1 MENTTSIDIVNLIEN
16 YPISKINITC
26 KSKLIEK
33 IQSKFTSYDQQLFLS
48 SFYCYLKYDKIND
61 YVIDLDNVWKWLGFS
76 TKGHSKRLIQ
86 KFFVIDKDYKCFLAG
101 EGEQDFMTNND
112 DNEIV
117 SHQNNDYKISLTL
130 EGKRDF
136 MTNDDEI
143 VPHPK
148 KESKKIYGGQNK
160 EMIMLNVKTF
170 KKFCLKAGTKKANE
184 IHDYFIKLEESLH
197 EVLEEETTDL
207 KTQLLQI
214 EDKNT
219 KEYEVKLEKQR
230 VLDKEK
236 LLLQQFGSIGP
247 IVYIIRVKT
256 FENNKYIVKIGESR
270 KGITN
275 RYAEHKHKYEECVLL
290 DCFSVNRSSDF
301 ESFIHNHEN
310 IRLNKITDLKNH
322 ENEMELFLIGKNL
335 TYQMLLNI
343 INNNIKYFNDY
354 NRNLELENENLKLMI
369 QLKESNNDN
378 ILVAEFIKHV
388 KHVNNLSNK
397 IDSIEIIIKEILEK
411 INQSQVKTMNGFN
424 QEPVNLGPRL
434 QKINPETMELV
445 KYYESVSDVMK
456 ENPNIKRPTLNK
468 AIIENR
474 VYYNY
479 RWLFVERS
487 MDPTIINNILPT
499 KESIHKEMGYIAK
512 INNEKTEI
520 LNVYI
525 DRKTG
530 ASDNG
535 FDSLSALDNPVR
547 SGKLTNGFYY
557 MIYEKCSQELRANF
571 EAEHGGYPQLYRSGI
586 GQYDSNNNLTR
597 IFLCK
602 YYCCNQ
608 LSISDKILSKAIKK
622 KLLLNGF
629 YYKEI
634 GDKINML

>member
-557 MIYEKCSQELRANF
+557 MIYEKCSQELRSNF
-571 EAEHGGYPQLYRSGI
+571 EAQHGGYPKLYRSGI
-586 GQYDSNNNLTR
+586 GQYDLNNNLTR

-608 LSISDKILSKAIKK
+608 LSISDKTLMKSIRKNLPY
-622 KLLLNGF
+622 NGH

-634 GDKINML
+634 GDKLKMV

>member
-1 MENTTSIDIVNLIEN
+1 MENTTSIDIVDLIEN
-16 YPISKINITC
+16 NPISKINITC

-33 IQSKFTSYDQQLFLS
+33 IQSKFTTYEQQLFLS
-48 SFYCYLKYDKIND
+48 SFYCYLKYDKLND

-76 TKGHSKRLIQ
+76 TKGHSKYLLEKQFI
-86 KFFVIDKDYKCFLAG
+86 VDKDYKILLTKLRKK
-101 EGEQDFMTNND
+101 DFMTNND
-112 DNEIV
+112 E
-117 SHQNNDYKISLTL
+117 
-130 EGKRDF
+130 
-136 MTNDDEI
+136 DEI

-148 KESKKIYGGQNK
+148 KESKSSHGGQNK
-160 EMIMLNVKTF
+160 EIIMLNVKTF
-170 KKFCLKAGTKKANE
+170 KKFCLKAGTKKADE

-197 EVLEEETTDL
+197 EILEEETTEL
-207 KTQLLQI
+207 KSQLLQI

-219 KEYEVKLEKQR
+219 KEYEVKFKKER
-230 VLDKEK
+230 ELDKEK
-236 LLLQQFGSIGP
+236 LLLQKFASIGS

-256 FENNKYIVKIGESR
+256 LENNKYIVKIGESR
-270 KGITN
+270 IGIKN

-335 TYQMLLNI
+335 TYQMVLNI
-343 INNNIKYFNDY
+343 INSNIKYFNDP
-354 NRNLELENENLKLMI
+354 RILELEAKNLSLMI
-369 QLKESNNDN
+369 QMNESKSENVFISELMKE
-378 ILVAEFIKHV
+378 IKY
-388 KHVNNLSNK
+388 LSNK
-397 IDSIEIIIKEILEK
+397 IDSVEKTNKEILEK
-411 INQSQVKTMNGFN
+411 INQSQVITTIGFN
-424 QEPVNLGPRL
+424 QEPLNLGPRL
-434 QKINPETMELV
+434 QKINPETFELV
-445 KYYESVSDVMK
+445 KYYETVSDVMK

-468 AIIENR
+468 AIVENR

-487 MDPTIINNILPT
+487 MDPTIIHEISPT

-512 INNEKTEI
+512 LDQEKTEI

-530 ASDNG
+530 ASDNE
-535 FDSLSALDNPVR
+535 FESLSGLDNPVR

-557 MIYEKCSQELRANF
+557 MIYEKCSEELRVNF
-571 EAEHGGYPQLYRSGI
+571 EAQHGGYPQLYRSGI
-586 GQYDSNNNLTR
+586 GQYDLDNNLTR

-602 YYCCNQ
+602 YYCCNE
-608 LSISDKILSKAIKK
+608 LSISDKILSKSIKK
-622 KLLLNGF
+622 NLAYNGH

-634 GDKINML
+634 GDKLKMF

>member
-1 MENTTSIDIVNLIEN
+1 MENTTSIDIVGLIEN
-16 YPISKINITC
+16 NPISKFNTT
-26 KSKLIEK
+26 KYQSRLIEK
-33 IQSKFTSYDQQLFLS
+33 LQSKFTNYQQQLFLS
-48 SFYCYLKYDKIND
+48 SFYCYLKYDKLND
-61 YVIDLDNVWKWLGFS
+61 YVIDLDDIWKWLGFS
-76 TKGHSKRLIQ
+76 Q
-86 KFFVIDKDYKCFLAG
+86 KIKAKELLQKNFIIDKDYKILLSH
-101 EGEQDFMTNND
+101 EVKQDFII
-112 DNEIV
+112 NE
-117 SHQNNDYKISLTL
+117 
-130 EGKRDF
+130 
-136 MTNDDEI
+136 DEI

-148 KESKKIYGGQNK
+148 KESKLSHGGHNK
-160 EMIMLNVKTF
+160 ETVMLNVKTF
-170 KKFCLKAGTKKANE
+170 KKLCLKAGTKKADE
-184 IHDYFIKLEESLH
+184 IHEYFIKLEESIY
-197 EVLEEETTDL
+197 EILEEETTEL
-207 KTQLLQI
+207 KSQLLQI

-219 KEYEVKLEKQR
+219 KEYEVKFKKER
-230 VLDKEK
+230 ELDKEK
-236 LLLQQFGSIGP
+236 LLLQKFASIGS

-256 FENNKYIVKIGESR
+256 LENNKYIVKIGESR
-270 KGITN
+270 IGIKN
-275 RYAEHKHKYEECVLL
+275 RYTEHKTKYKECVLL

-388 KHVNNLSNK
+388 KHVSQLSNK

-411 INQSQVKTMNGFN
+411 INQSQVKTTNGFN
-424 QEPVNLGPRL
+424 QEPLNLGPRL
-434 QKINPETMELV
+434 QKINPETMEFV
-445 KYYESVSDVMK
+445 KYYESVSDLMK

-468 AIIENR
+468 AIVENR

-487 MDPTIINNILPT
+487 MDPNIIHNISPT
-499 KESIHKEMGYIAK
+499 KESIHKDMGYIAK
-512 INNEKTEI
+512 INQEKTEI

-547 SGKLTNGFYY
+547 SGKLINGFFY
-557 MIYEKCSQELRANF
+557 MIYDKCNDELRNNF
-571 EAEHGGYPQLYRSGI
+571 EAEHNGYPQLYRSGI
-586 GQYDSNNNLTR
+586 GQYDINNNLTR

-634 GDKINML
+634 GDKIKML

>member
-1 MENTTSIDIVNLIEN
+1 MENTTSIDIVDLIEN
-16 YPISKINITC
+16 NPISKFNITC

-33 IQSKFTSYDQQLFLS
+33 IQSKFTTYEQQLFLS

-76 TKGHSKRLIQ
+76 KKYHAKYLLEKQFI
-86 KFFVIDKDYKCFLAG
+86 IDKDYKILLPKLRQ
-101 EGEQDFMTNND
+101 QDFMTNND
-112 DNEIV
+112 E
-117 SHQNNDYKISLTL
+117 
-130 EGKRDF
+130 
-136 MTNDDEI
+136 DEI

-148 KESKKIYGGQNK
+148 KESKSSHGGQNK
-160 EMIMLNVKTF
+160 EIIMLNVKTF
-170 KKFCLKAGTKKANE
+170 KKFCLKAGTKKADE

-197 EVLEEETTDL
+197 EILEEETTEL
-207 KTQLLQI
+207 KSQLLQI

-219 KEYEVKLEKQR
+219 KEYEVKFKKER
-230 VLDKEK
+230 ELDKEK
-236 LLLQQFGSIGP
+236 LLLQKFASIGS

-256 FENNKYIVKIGESR
+256 LEHGNYIVKIGESR
-270 KGITN
+270 IGIKN
-275 RYAEHKHKYEECVLL
+275 RYAEHKNKYEECVLL

-335 TYQMLLNI
+335 TYQMVLNI
-343 INNNIKYFNDY
+343 INSNIKYFNDP
-354 NRNLELENENLKLMI
+354 RILELEAKNLSLMI
-369 QLKESNNDN
+369 QMNESKSENVFVSELLKE
-378 ILVAEFIKHV
+378 IKY
-388 KHVNNLSNK
+388 LSNK
-397 IDSIEIIIKEILEK
+397 IDSVEKMNKEILEK
-411 INQSQVKTMNGFN
+411 VNQSQAKTTNGFN
-424 QEPVNLGPRL
+424 QEPLNLGPRV
-434 QKINPETMELV
+434 QKINPETMEFV

-468 AIIENR
+468 AIVENR

-487 MDPTIINNILPT
+487 MDPTIIHEISPT

-512 INNEKTEI
+512 INQEKTEI

-530 ASDNG
+530 ASDNE
-535 FDSLSALDNPVR
+535 FESLSGLDNPVR

-557 MIYEKCSQELRANF
+557 MIYDKCSDELRANF
-571 EAEHGGYPQLYRSGI
+571 EAQHGGYPQLYRSGI
-586 GQYDSNNNLTR
+586 GQYDTNNNLTR

-602 YYCCNQ
+602 YFCCNE
-608 LSISDKILSKAIKK
+608 LSISDKILSKSIKK
-622 KLLLNGF
+622 KLAYNGH

-634 GDKINML
+634 GDKIKML

>member
-1 MENTTSIDIVNLIEN
+1 MENTTSIDIVDLIEN
-16 YPISKINITC
+16 NPISKINITC

-86 KFFVIDKDYKCFLAG
+86 KFFVIDKDYK
-101 EGEQDFMTNND
+101 
-112 DNEIV
+112 
-117 SHQNNDYKISLTL
+117 ISLSL

-136 MTNDDEI
+136 MTKNDDEIVPNPKKDYKILPLNVQEQDFMTNDEDEI

-148 KESKKIYGGQNK
+148 KESKSSHGGQNK
-160 EMIMLNVKTF
+160 EIIMLNVKTF
-170 KKFCLKAGTKKANE
+170 KKFCLKAGTKKADE
-184 IHDYFIKLEESLH
+184 IHEYFIKLEESLH
-197 EVLEEETTDL
+197 EVLEEETTEL
-207 KTQLLQI
+207 KSQLLQI

-219 KEYEVKLEKQR
+219 KEYEVKFKKER
-230 VLDKEK
+230 ELDKEK
-236 LLLQQFGSIGP
+236 LLLRQFASIGS

-256 FENNKYIVKIGESR
+256 LEHGNYIVKIGESR
-270 KGITN
+270 IGIKN
-275 RYAEHKHKYEECVLL
+275 RYSEHKHKYEECVLL

-335 TYQMLLNI
+335 TYQMVLNI
-343 INNNIKYFNDY
+343 INSNIKYFNDP
-354 NRNLELENENLKLMI
+354 RILELEAKNLSLMI
-369 QLKESNNDN
+369 QMNESKSENVFVSELMKE
-378 ILVAEFIKHV
+378 IKY
-388 KHVNNLSNK
+388 LSNK
-397 IDSIEIIIKEILEK
+397 IDSVEKMNKEILEK
-411 INQSQVKTMNGFN
+411 INQSQVITTTGFN
-424 QEPVNLGPRL
+424 QEPLNLGPRL

-445 KYYESVSDVMK
+445 NYYESVSDVMR

-468 AIIENR
+468 AIVENR

-487 MDPTIINNILPT
+487 MDPNIIHNISPT

-512 INNEKTEI
+512 LNENKTQI

-535 FDSLSALDNPVR
+535 FESLSALDNPVR

-557 MIYEKCSQELRANF
+557 MIYEKCSEELRNNF

-586 GQYDSNNNLTR
+586 GQYDTNNNLTR

-608 LSISDKILSKAIKK
+608 LSISDKILSKSIKK
-622 KLLLNGF
+622 NLAYNGH

-634 GDKINML
+634 GDKIKMV

>member
-1 MENTTSIDIVNLIEN
+1 MSW
-16 YPISKINITC
+16 KIKDFPT
-26 KSKLIEK
+26 E
-33 IQSKFTSYDQQLFLS
+33 QQLFLS

-86 KFFVIDKDYKCFLAG
+86 KYFVIDKDYKCLLAR

-112 DNEIV
+112 DDEIV
-117 SHQNNDYKISLTL
+117 SHQKNDYKISLTL

-136 MTNDDEI
+136 MTNDHEI

-160 EMIMLNVKTF
+160 ETIMLNVKTF

-247 IVYIIRVKT
+247 IVYIIRIKT

-275 RYAEHKHKYEECVLL
+275 RYAEHKHKYDECLL
-290 DCFSVNRSSDF
+290 MDCFSVNRSSDF

-411 INQSQVKTMNGFN
+411 INQSQVKTTNGFN
-424 QEPVNLGPRL
+424 QEPLNLGPRL

-468 AIIENR
+468 AIVENR

-487 MDPTIINNILPT
+487 MDPNIIYNILPT
-499 KESIHKEMGYIAK
+499 KESIHKDMGYIAK
-512 INNEKTEI
+512 LNHEKTEI

-535 FDSLSALDNPVR
+535 FESLSALDNPVR

-557 MIYEKCSQELRANF
+557 MIYEKCSQELRSNF
-571 EAEHGGYPQLYRSGI
+571 EAQHGGYPKLYRSGI
-586 GQYDSNNNLTR
+586 GQYDTNNNLTE

-602 YYCCNQ
+602 YFCCNI
-608 LSISDKILSKAIKK
+608 LAISDKTLMKSIKK
-622 KLLLNGF
+622 NLAYNGH

-634 GDKINML
+634 GDKIKMF

>member
-1 MENTTSIDIVNLIEN
+1 MENTTSIDIVDLIEN
-16 YPISKINITC
+16 NPILKIDINC

-61 YVIDLDNVWKWLGFS
+61 YVIDLDNVWKWLGFNKKCNAKL
-76 TKGHSKRLIQ
+76 TLEKN
-86 KFFVIDKDYKCFLAG
+86 FVINKDYKILLLNVQ
-101 EGEQDFMTNND
+101 EQ
-112 DNEIV
+112 
-117 SHQNNDYKISLTL
+117 
-130 EGKRDF
+130 DF

-143 VPHPK
+143 ILHPK
-148 KESKKIYGGQNK
+148 KELKKSHGGHNK
-160 EMIMLNVKTF
+160 ETIMLNVKTF
-170 KKFCLKAGTKKANE
+170 KKFCLKAGTKKADE

-197 EVLEEETTDL
+197 EVIEEETTEL

-214 EDKNT
+214 EDKFEN
-219 KEYEVKLEKQR
+219 QR
-230 VLDKEK
+230 ELDKEK
-236 LLLQQFGSIGP
+236 LLLQKFATIGS

-256 FENNKYIVKIGESR
+256 LEHGNYIVKIGESR
-270 KGITN
+270 IGIKN
-275 RYAEHKHKYEECVLL
+275 RYSEHKTKYEECVLL

-301 ESFIHNHEN
+301 ESFIHNHEKV
-310 IRLNKITDLKNH
+310 RLNKITNLKNH
-322 ENEMELFLIGKNL
+322 ENEIELFLIGKNL
-335 TYQMLLNI
+335 TYQMVLNI

-354 NRNLELENENLKLMI
+354 NEYNRNLELENEKLKLMI
-369 QLKESNNDN
+369 QMNESKSENVFVSELMKE
-378 ILVAEFIKHV
+378 IKY
-388 KHVNNLSNK
+388 LSNK
-397 IDSIEIIIKEILEK
+397 IDSVEKTNKEILEK
-411 INQSQVKTMNGFN
+411 INQSQVITTTGFN

-434 QKINPETMELV
+434 QKINPETLELV
-445 KYYESVSDVMK
+445 NYYESVADLMR

-468 AIIENR
+468 AIVENR

-487 MDPTIINNILPT
+487 MDPNIIHNISPT

-512 INNEKTEI
+512 INQEKTEI

-530 ASDNG
+530 ASDNQ
-535 FDSLSALDNPVR
+535 FESLSALDNPVR

-557 MIYEKCSQELRANF
+557 MIYEKCSEELRNNF

-586 GQYDSNNNLTR
+586 GQYDLNNNLTR

-608 LSISDKILSKAIKK
+608 LSISDKTLMKSIRKNLPY
-622 KLLLNGF
+622 NGH

-634 GDKINML
+634 GDKLKMI

>member
-1 MENTTSIDIVNLIEN
+1 MENTTSIDIVDLIEN
-16 YPISKINITC
+16 NPISKFNTT
-26 KSKLIEK
+26 KYQPRLIEK
-33 IQSKFTSYDQQLFLS
+33 LQSKFTNYQQQLFLS

-86 KFFVIDKDYKCFLAG
+86 KFFVIDKDYKISLSL
-101 EGEQDFMTNND
+101 EGKRDFIIKNEDEIVPNPKKDYKILPLNVQEQDFMTNND
-112 DNEIV
+112 E
-117 SHQNNDYKISLTL
+117 
-130 EGKRDF
+130 
-136 MTNDDEI
+136 DEI

-148 KESKKIYGGQNK
+148 KESKSSHGGQNK
-160 EMIMLNVKTF
+160 EIIMLNVKTF
-170 KKFCLKAGTKKANE
+170 KKFCLKAGTKKADE

-197 EVLEEETTDL
+197 EVLEEETTEL
-207 KTQLLQI
+207 KSQLLQI

-219 KEYEVKLEKQR
+219 KEYEVKFKKER
-230 VLDKEK
+230 ELDKEK
-236 LLLQQFGSIGP
+236 LLLRQFASIGS

-256 FENNKYIVKIGESR
+256 LEHGNYIVKIGESR
-270 KGITN
+270 IGIKN
-275 RYAEHKHKYEECVLL
+275 RYAEHKTKYEECVLL

-310 IRLNKITDLKNH
+310 IRLNKITNLKNH

-335 TYQMLLNI
+335 TYQMVLNI
-343 INNNIKYFNDY
+343 INSNIKYFNDP
-354 NRNLELENENLKLMI
+354 RILELEAKNLSLMI
-369 QLKESNNDN
+369 QMNESKSENVFVSELMKE
-378 ILVAEFIKHV
+378 IKY
-388 KHVNNLSNK
+388 LSNK
-397 IDSIEIIIKEILEK
+397 IDSVEKTNKEILEK
-411 INQSQVKTMNGFN
+411 INQSQVITTTGFN

-434 QKINPETMELV
+434 QKINPETLELV
-445 KYYESVSDVMK
+445 NYYESVSDLMR

-468 AIIENR
+468 AIVENR

-487 MDPTIINNILPT
+487 MDPNIIHNISPT

-512 INNEKTEI
+512 INQEKTEI

-557 MIYEKCSQELRANF
+557 MIYEKCSEELRANF

-608 LSISDKILSKAIKK
+608 LSISDKILSKSIKK
-622 KLLLNGF
+622 NLAYNGH

-634 GDKINML
+634 GDKLKML

>member
-1 MENTTSIDIVNLIEN
+1 MENTTSIDIVDLIEN
-16 YPISKINITC
+16 NPISKFNTT
-26 KSKLIEK
+26 KYQSRLIEK
-33 IQSKFTSYDQQLFLS
+33 LQSKFTNYQQQLFLS

-76 TKGHSKRLIQ
+76 Q
-86 KFFVIDKDYKCFLAG
+86 KIKAKELLQKNFIIDKGYKHLLYHEVKQMFI
-101 EGEQDFMTNND
+101 TNND
-112 DNEIV
+112 
-117 SHQNNDYKISLTL
+117 
-130 EGKRDF
+130 
-136 MTNDDEI
+136 DDEI

-148 KESKKIYGGQNK
+148 KELKSSRGGHNK
-160 EMIMLNVKTF
+160 EIIMMNITTF
-170 KKFCLKAGTKKANE
+170 KKFCLKAGTKKADE

-197 EVLEEETTDL
+197 EILEEESNELKILHEILEEEKTDL
-207 KTQLLQI
+207 KSQLLQI

-219 KEYEVKLEKQR
+219 KEYEVKFKKER
-230 VLDKEK
+230 ELDKEK
-236 LLLQQFGSIGP
+236 LLLQKFASIGS

-256 FENNKYIVKIGESR
+256 LEHGNYIVKIGESR
-270 KGITN
+270 IGIKN
-275 RYAEHKHKYEECVLL
+275 RYSEHKHKYEECVLL

-335 TYQMLLNI
+335 TYQMVLNI
-343 INNNIKYFNDY
+343 INSNIKYFNDP
-354 NRNLELENENLKLMI
+354 RILELEAKNLSLMI
-369 QLKESNNDN
+369 QMNESKSENVFVSELMKE
-378 ILVAEFIKHV
+378 IKY
-388 KHVNNLSNK
+388 LSNK
-397 IDSIEIIIKEILEK
+397 IDSVEKMNKEILEK
-411 INQSQVKTMNGFN
+411 INQSQVITTTGFN
-424 QEPVNLGPRL
+424 QEPLNLGPRL

-445 KYYESVSDVMK
+445 KYYESVSEVMK

-468 AIIENR
+468 AIVENR

-487 MDPTIINNILPT
+487 MDPTIIHNISPT
-499 KESIHKEMGYIAK
+499 KESIHKDMGYIAK
-512 INNEKTEI
+512 LDQNKTQI

-535 FDSLSALDNPVR
+535 FELLSALDNPVR

-557 MIYEKCSQELRANF
+557 MIYEKCSEELRENF
-571 EAEHGGYPQLYRSGI
+571 EAEHGGYPILYRSGI
-586 GQYDSNNNLTR
+586 GQYDTNNNLTR

-602 YYCCNQ
+602 YYCCNI
-608 LSISDKILSKAIKK
+608 LAISDKILSKSIKK
-622 KLLLNGF
+622 NLAYNGF

-634 GDKINML
+634 GDKIKMF

>member
-1 MENTTSIDIVNLIEN
+1 MENTTSIDIVDLIEN
-16 YPISKINITC
+16 NPISKINITC

-33 IQSKFTSYDQQLFLS
+33 IQFKFTTYEQQLFLS

-76 TKGHSKRLIQ
+76 KKYHAKYLLEKQFI
-86 KFFVIDKDYKCFLAG
+86 IDKDYKILLPKLRQ
-101 EGEQDFMTNND
+101 QDFMTNND
-112 DNEIV
+112 EDE
-117 SHQNNDYKISLTL
+117 
-130 EGKRDF
+130 
-136 MTNDDEI
+136 DEI

-148 KESKKIYGGQNK
+148 KESKSSHGGHNR
-160 EMIMLNVKTF
+160 ETIMMNITTF
-170 KKFCLKAGTKKANE
+170 KKFCLKAGTKKADE

-197 EVLEEETTDL
+197 EILEEETIEL

-219 KEYEVKLEKQR
+219 KEYEVKFKKER
-230 VLDKEK
+230 ELDKEK
-236 LLLQQFGSIGP
+236 LLLQKFASIGS

-256 FENNKYIVKIGESR
+256 LEHGNYIVKIGESR
-270 KGITN
+270 IGIKN
-275 RYAEHKHKYEECVLL
+275 RYTEHKSKYEECLLL

-335 TYQMLLNI
+335 TYQMVLNI

-354 NRNLELENENLKLMI
+354 NEYNRNLELENEKLKLII
-369 QLKESNNDN
+369 QLKESNNDS
-378 ILVAEFIKHV
+378 IFISELLKEI
-388 KHVNNLSNK
+388 KFLSNK
-397 IDSIEIIIKEILEK
+397 IDSVEKTNKEILEK
-411 INQSQVKTMNGFN
+411 INQSQVITTTGFN
-424 QEPVNLGPRL
+424 QEPLNLGPRV
-434 QKINPETMELV
+434 QKINPETFELV

-468 AIIENR
+468 AIVENR

-487 MDPTIINNILPT
+487 MDPNIIHNILPT
-499 KESIHKEMGYIAK
+499 KESIHKDMGYIAK
-512 INNEKTEI
+512 LDQNKTQI

-530 ASDNG
+530 ASDNE
-535 FDSLSALDNPVR
+535 FESLSALDNPVR

-557 MIYEKCSQELRANF
+557 MIYDKCSEELRANF
-571 EAEHGGYPQLYRSGI
+571 EAQHGGYPQLYRSGI

-608 LSISDKILSKAIKK
+608 LSISDKILSKSIKK
-622 KLLLNGF
+622 KLAYNGH

-634 GDKINML
+634 GDKIKML

>member
-16 YPISKINITC
+16 NPISKFNITC

-33 IQSKFTSYDQQLFLS
+33 IQSKFTTYEQQLFLS

-86 KFFVIDKDYKCFLAG
+86 KFFVIDKDYK
-101 EGEQDFMTNND
+101 
-112 DNEIV
+112 
-117 SHQNNDYKISLTL
+117 ISLSL

-136 MTNDDEI
+136 MTKNDDEIVPNPKKDYKILPLNVQEQDFMTNDEDEI

-148 KESKKIYGGQNK
+148 KESKSSHGGQNK
-160 EMIMLNVKTF
+160 EIIMLNVKTF
-170 KKFCLKAGTKKANE
+170 KKFCLKAGTKKADE
-184 IHDYFIKLEESLH
+184 IHEYFIKLEESLH
-197 EVLEEETTDL
+197 EVLEEETTEL
-207 KTQLLQI
+207 KSQLLQI
-214 EDKNT
+214 EDKFEN
-219 KEYEVKLEKQR
+219 QR
-230 VLDKEK
+230 ELDKEK
-236 LLLQQFGSIGP
+236 LLLQKFASIGS

-256 FENNKYIVKIGESR
+256 LEHGNYIVKIGESR
-270 KGITN
+270 IGIKN
-275 RYAEHKHKYEECVLL
+275 RYSEHKTKYEECVLL

-301 ESFIHNHEN
+301 ESFIHNNEKV
-310 IRLNKITDLKNH
+310 RLNKITDLKNQ

-343 INNNIKYFNDY
+343 INSNIKYFNDYNEY
-354 NRNLELENENLKLMI
+354 NRNLELENEKLKLMI
-369 QLKESNNDN
+369 QMNESKSEYVFVSELMKE
-378 ILVAEFIKHV
+378 IKY
-388 KHVNNLSNK
+388 LSNK
-397 IDSIEIIIKEILEK
+397 IDSVEKTNKEILEK
-411 INQSQVKTMNGFN
+411 INQSQVITTTGFN

-434 QKINPETMELV
+434 QKINPETLELV
-445 KYYESVSDVMK
+445 NYYESVADLMR

-468 AIIENR
+468 AIVENR

-487 MDPTIINNILPT
+487 MDPNIIHNISPT

-512 INNEKTEI
+512 INQEKTEI

-530 ASDNG
+530 ASDNQ
-535 FDSLSALDNPVR
+535 FESLSALDNPVR

-557 MIYEKCSQELRANF
+557 MIYEKCSEELRNNF

-586 GQYDSNNNLTR
+586 GQYDLNNNLTR

-608 LSISDKILSKAIKK
+608 LSISDKILSKSIKK
-622 KLLLNGF
+622 NLAYNGF

-634 GDKINML
+634 GDKIKMF

>member
-1 MENTTSIDIVNLIEN
+1 MIYHLLSW
-16 YPISKINITC
+16 KIKDFPT
-26 KSKLIEK
+26 E
-33 IQSKFTSYDQQLFLS
+33 QQLFLS

-76 TKGHSKRLIQ
+76 NKAHSKYLLEKQFI
-86 KFFVIDKDYKCFLAG
+86 VDKDYKCLLTKLR
-101 EGEQDFMTNND
+101 EQMFITNND
-112 DNEIV
+112 N
-117 SHQNNDYKISLTL
+117 Y
-130 EGKRDF
+130 
-136 MTNDDEI
+136 EI

-148 KESKKIYGGQNK
+148 NELKSSRGGHNR
-160 EMIMLNVKTF
+160 ETIMMNVKTF
-170 KKFCLKAGTKKANE
+170 KKFCLKAGTKKADE

-197 EVLEEETTDL
+197 EILEEESNEL
-207 KTQLLQI
+207 KLLHGILQEETIELKSQLLQI
-214 EDKNT
+214 EDKFEN
-219 KEYEVKLEKQR
+219 QR
-230 VLDKEK
+230 ELDKEK
-236 LLLQQFGSIGP
+236 LLLQKFASISS

-256 FENNKYIVKIGESR
+256 LEHGNYIVKIGESR
-270 KGITN
+270 IGIKN
-275 RYAEHKHKYEECVLL
+275 RYSEHKTKYEECVLL

-301 ESFIHNHEN
+301 ESFIHNNEN
-310 IRLNKITDLKNH
+310 IRLNKITNLKNH

-335 TYQMLLNI
+335 TYQMVLNI

-354 NRNLELENENLKLMI
+354 NEYNRNLELENEKLKLMI
-369 QLKESNNDN
+369 QMNESKSEYVFVSELMKE
-378 ILVAEFIKHV
+378 IKY
-388 KHVNNLSNK
+388 LSNK
-397 IDSIEIIIKEILEK
+397 IDSVEKTNKEILEK
-411 INQSQVKTMNGFN
+411 INQSQVITTTGFN

-434 QKINPETMELV
+434 QKINPETLELV
-445 KYYESVSDVMK
+445 NYYESVADLMR

-468 AIIENR
+468 AIVENR

-487 MDPTIINNILPT
+487 MDPNIIHNISPT

-512 INNEKTEI
+512 INQEKTEI

-535 FDSLSALDNPVR
+535 FESLSALDNPVR

-557 MIYEKCSQELRANF
+557 IIYEKCSEELRNNF

-608 LSISDKILSKAIKK
+608 LSISDKILSKSIKK
-622 KLLLNGF
+622 KLAYNGH

-634 GDKINML
+634 GDKIKML

>member
-1 MENTTSIDIVNLIEN
+1 MENTTSIDIVDLIEN
-16 YPISKINITC
+16 NPISKINITC

-33 IQSKFTSYDQQLFLS
+33 LQSKFTNYQQQLFLS

-61 YVIDLDNVWKWLGFS
+61 YVIDLDNVWEWLGFS

-86 KFFVIDKDYKCFLAG
+86 KFFVIDKDYK
-101 EGEQDFMTNND
+101 
-112 DNEIV
+112 
-117 SHQNNDYKISLTL
+117 ISLSL

-136 MTNDDEI
+136 IIKNEDEIVPNPKKGFITNDEDEI

-148 KESKKIYGGQNK
+148 KELKSSHGGQNK
-160 EMIMLNVKTF
+160 EIIMLNVKTF
-170 KKFCLKAGTKKANE
+170 KKFCLKAGTKKADE

-197 EVLEEETTDL
+197 EILEEESNEL
-207 KTQLLQI
+207 KILHGILQEETIELKSQLLQI
-214 EDKNT
+214 EDKFEN
-219 KEYEVKLEKQR
+219 QR
-230 VLDKEK
+230 ELDKEK
-236 LLLQQFGSIGP
+236 LLLQKFASIGS

-256 FENNKYIVKIGESR
+256 LEHGNYIVKIGESR
-270 KGITN
+270 IGIKN
-275 RYAEHKHKYEECVLL
+275 RYSEHKTKYEECVLL

-301 ESFIHNHEN
+301 ESFIHNHEK
-310 IRLNKITDLKNH
+310 IRLNKITNLKNH

-335 TYQMLLNI
+335 TYQMVLNI
-343 INNNIKYFNDY
+343 INSNIKYFNDYNEY
-354 NRNLELENENLKLMI
+354 NRNLELENEKLKLMI
-369 QLKESNNDN
+369 QMNESKSENVFVSELLKE
-378 ILVAEFIKHV
+378 IKY
-388 KHVNNLSNK
+388 LSNK
-397 IDSIEIIIKEILEK
+397 IDSVEKMNKEILEK
-411 INQSQVKTMNGFN
+411 VNQSQAKTTNGFN
-424 QEPVNLGPRL
+424 QEPLNLGPRV
-434 QKINPETMELV
+434 QKINPETMEFV

-468 AIIENR
+468 AIVENR

-487 MDPTIINNILPT
+487 MDPTIIHEISPT

-512 INNEKTEI
+512 LDQEKTEI

-530 ASDNG
+530 ASDNE
-535 FDSLSALDNPVR
+535 FESLSGLDNPVR

-557 MIYEKCSQELRANF
+557 MIYDKCSDELRANF
-571 EAEHGGYPQLYRSGI
+571 EAQHGGYPQLYRSGI

-608 LSISDKILSKAIKK
+608 LSISDKILSKSIKK
-622 KLLLNGF
+622 KLAYNGH

-634 GDKINML
+634 GDKIKMF